1 MVFPPISDHRIGP
14 RHLAAILGITAS
26 AYLYY
31 RNLPWYISA
40 GVGPLVDM
48 LAVIFL
54 ATIALE
60 QARERSIRRRLE
72 RSFLN
77 HHVHNALTQ

>member
-1 MVFPPISDHRIGP
+1 
-14 RHLAAILGITAS
+14 
-26 AYLYY
+26 
-31 RNLPWYISA
+31 
-40 GVGPLVDM
+40 M